1 MDISRGSNSWF
12 CAIFVLLFFVQGVFH
27 FIIFFAKKHHAGDF
41 VGDAVLG
48 VTDGKLVIVGSF
60 DNEGDD
66 DKVGKREGI
75 LLILG
80 VDDGWRDIDGAIEGK
95 AVS

>member
-1 MDISRGSNSWF
+1 MPYFG
-12 CAIFVLLFFVQGVFH
+12 
-27 FIIFFAKKHHAGDF
+27 F

-75 LLILG
+75 AVVLG
-80 VDDGWRDIDGAIEGK
+80 IIDGAIEGK

>member
-1 MDISRGSNSWF
+1 M
-12 CAIFVLLFFVQGVFH
+12 
-27 FIIFFAKKHHAGDF
+27 IFFIKNHHAGDF
-41 VGDAVLG
+41 VEGALLG
-48 VTDGKLVIVGSF
+48 VTDGGIVGSF